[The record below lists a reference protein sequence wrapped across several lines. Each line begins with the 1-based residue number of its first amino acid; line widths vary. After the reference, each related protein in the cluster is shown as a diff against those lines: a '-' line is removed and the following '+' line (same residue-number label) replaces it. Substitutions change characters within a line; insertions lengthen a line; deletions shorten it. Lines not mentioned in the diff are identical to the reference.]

1 MPPLAL
7 AEAALAVVGEVAGSY
22 RSEDAARTISGLPY
36 TGTVDFSV
44 HSFMGGVRVRAEG
57 ENPYIVPFGQI
68 LFGGEHSKAST
79 ELKSTAGGGT
89 LTFNSDDSDN
99 SGTMALDGGVDL
111 NFNKS
116 IGARVSVGYMR
127 FFADPGTNGL
137 RVNIGV
143 VVPF

>member
-1 MPPLAL
+1 MAR
-7 AEAALAVVGEVAGSY
+7 EAKLVYSLSY
-22 RSEDAARTISGLPY
+22 LSPIW
-36 TGTVDFSV
+36 
-44 HSFMGGVRVRAEG
+44 
-57 ENPYIVPFGQI
+57 
-68 LFGGEHSKAST
+68 
-79 ELKSTAGGGT
+79 
-89 LTFNSDDSDN
+89 FNSDDSDN